1 VTAWRFPRGFGGFA
15 VATVAL
21 VAVSGLAMSMGFRG
35 PGDGT
40 AIAISAAIAVV
51 VQLAAFPAV
60 RSIAARNLI
69 AGWGAGSLIRVAS
82 LVVYAIAAI
91 KVFHL
96 PSTAALVSLF
106 VFYFLSMVIEPLFLR
121 S

>member
-1 VTAWRFPRGFGGFA
+1 
-15 VATVAL
+15 VAI
-21 VAVSGLAMSMGFRG
+21 SGWAMSLGFRG
-35 PGDGT
+35 PGDGG

-60 RSIAARNLI
+60 RSVAARNLI
-69 AGWGAGSLIRVAS
+69 AGWGAGTMIRFLS
-82 LVVYAIAAI
+82 LVVYAVAATR
-91 KVFHL
+91 VLHL
-96 PSTAALVSLF
+96 PATAALVSLF